1 MQQVL
6 YFYDGW
12 TVGKPVALP
21 SVIRPP
27 VARVA
32 ADWLAAYLYSTE
44 QGRGPLK
51 TYSDYRR
58 RSSHGPSAK
67 YDTSWDK

>member
-27 VARVA
+27 VVARLA
-32 ADWLAAYLYSTE
+32 ADWLAGCIFVQYRAGQGSTE
-44 QGRGPLK
+44 NIF
-51 TYSDYRR
+51 
-58 RSSHGPSAK
+58 
-67 YDTSWDK
+67 

>member
-21 SVIRPP
+21 SVIRL

-32 ADWLAAYLYSTE
+32 ADWLAAGCIFVQYRAGQGSTE
-44 QGRGPLK
+44 NIF
-51 TYSDYRR
+51 
-58 RSSHGPSAK
+58 
-67 YDTSWDK
+67 